1 MIKKRFSFR
10 SLINAI
16 SHFNFRRIEEC
27 STLIRWLA
35 AKPGEHILDVGCG
48 DGYYDKLIGKSG
60 AKVIGID
67 IHERRLSTA
76 YHLYRSEDTE
86 FIYMDAAGMSFREAS
101 FDKVVSFCVVEHFYN
116 DEQVI
121 WNISRVLKPGGCFVF
136 SADSLSN
143 PGITAQERA
152 RHQQRYAVNTFYTK
166 ENVREKLF
174 RAGFDIEKEQY
185 IITTPPVLAL
195 IRLSWKLDKLPRGL
209 AVVRVPGYL
218 VLGAIWKVVSHFAER
233 NAVHSGSGLTLLIHA
248 KKRDTD
254 GGNR

>member
-16 SHFNFRRIEEC
+16 SHHNFRRIEEC

-121 WNISRVLKPGGCFVF
+121 RNISRVLKP
-136 SADSLSN
+136 
-143 PGITAQERA
+143 
-152 RHQQRYAVNTFYTK
+152 
-166 ENVREKLF
+166 
-174 RAGFDIEKEQY
+174 
-185 IITTPPVLAL
+185 
-195 IRLSWKLDKLPRGL
+195 
-209 AVVRVPGYL
+209 
-218 VLGAIWKVVSHFAER
+218 GAIWKVVSHFAGR
-233 NAVHSGSGLTLLIHA
+233 TAVHSDSGLTLLIHA

-254 GGNR
+254 GGNH